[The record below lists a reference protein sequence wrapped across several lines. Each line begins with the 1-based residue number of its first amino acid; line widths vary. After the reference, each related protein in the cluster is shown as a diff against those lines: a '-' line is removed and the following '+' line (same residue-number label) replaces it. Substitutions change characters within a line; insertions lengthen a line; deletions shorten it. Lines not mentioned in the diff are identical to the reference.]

1 MGRAEDDG
9 ATDAIGGI
17 PSGEDA
23 RGDAVALALRWLR
36 ADDVDIADEN
46 ISVAP
51 SSLNS
56 SRSFLSSS
64 RSFFTRLNND
74 VSCA

>member
-1 MGRAEDDG
+1 MCRAENDG
-9 ATDAIGGI
+9 ATDAIGDI

-46 ISVAP
+46 ISVA
-51 SSLNS
+51 LCQKKMHLDLRKHHNE
-56 SRSFLSSS
+56 
-64 RSFFTRLNND
+64 N
-74 VSCA
+74 C